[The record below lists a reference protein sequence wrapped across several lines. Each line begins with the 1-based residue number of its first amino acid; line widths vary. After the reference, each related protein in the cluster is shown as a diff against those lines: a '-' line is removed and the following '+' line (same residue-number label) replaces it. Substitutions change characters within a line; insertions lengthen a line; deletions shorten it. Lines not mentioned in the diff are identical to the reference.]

1 MLTHC
6 LAIHHTDLI
15 NCIGVLLQFM
25 LPVLV
30 QLPGTGVSL
39 HQVCTT
45 HRAGENQWKYLQI
58 DNHCFSKS
66 RLALLLAIFDTASF
80 KTLALDQEHEKPQQ
94 DYTERAPC
102 SLKRRLVLVAAS
114 EQPAIHA
121 RPQLISLPPPPPG
134 MHVAPWCSEEGAKG
148 RAARP
153 D

>member
-15 NCIGVLLQFM
+15 SCIGVLLQFM
-25 LPVLV
+25 LPLLV

-45 HRAGENQWKYLQI
+45 HRARENQWKYLQI

-66 RLALLLAIFDTASF
+66 RLALLLAIFDTATF

-102 SLKRRLVLVAAS
+102 SLKRDWYWLLLPNSQQYMQDLSSSAFPQHLQECTWLHGAAKRV
-114 EQPAIHA
+114 P
-121 RPQLISLPPPPPG
+121 
-134 MHVAPWCSEEGAKG
+134 
-148 RAARP
+148 RAEL
-153 D
+153 